1 MGRKRPI
8 ELKFRLSEEE
18 YKLLQ
23 KKLAEAGMN
32 RNAFLVCLITGA
44 TIFPKDEMI
53 RLNMEYAM
61 INRLLRGVGTN
72 INQIAKV
79 ANTHKAVPSAAL
91 LADMYQDVQALKG
104 NMLPLWD
111 ETRASLWRS

>member
-72 INQIAKV
+72 INQIAKRV
-79 ANTHKAVPSAAL
+79 NAGGSVYKEDIQEIRERLDEIWL
-91 LADMYQDVQALKG
+91 LQRRILSNQ
-104 NMLPLWD
+104 P
-111 ETRASLWRS
+111 